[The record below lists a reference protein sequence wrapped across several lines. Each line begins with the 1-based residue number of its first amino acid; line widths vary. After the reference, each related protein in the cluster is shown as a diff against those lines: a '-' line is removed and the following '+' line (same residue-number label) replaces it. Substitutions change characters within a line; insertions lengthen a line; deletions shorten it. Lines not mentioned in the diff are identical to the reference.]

1 MLSFSTATFQVFVAV
16 SAATTAPPTLSF
28 ALITANVGHSI
39 VALVEAVAFGRG
51 ENHVISF
58 RSRVVMKPPPASK
71 PPTTRCALHRTLC
84 ITAKLHLH

>member
-39 VALVEAVAFGRG
+39 VALVEAVALAY
-51 ENHVISF
+51 
-58 RSRVVMKPPPASK
+58 RSLLMEAELLQINPSLWVKEDQSYSYQTQQVK
-71 PPTTRCALHRTLC
+71 
-84 ITAKLHLH
+84 